1 MKTNRIE
8 IRGQMSEISKY
19 LILYALGLSAVL
31 VAPCLSAE
39 ALQPATKTPRI
50 GVLSRRTAPTATK
63 PDPNADAFRQGLRE
77 LGYIE
82 GKNIQ
87 FEYRYAD
94 GSGERFPEIVAE
106 LVQLKVDVLVSGTIQ
121 AIRAAKQATT
131 IIPIVM
137 VIPADPVATGLI
149 ENLARPGGNVT
160 GLTRLI
166 RDLSGKRLEL
176 LKESVPRLSRVGV
189 LGDASSQTT
198 SIALKDYETVARGL
212 KIQLQ
217 TLQVQNP
224 SPDFE
229 GAFET
234 VVKGSANAIVTISG
248 AVFLSNAKRI
258 AELAIRNR
266 LPSMH
271 ENSENVEA
279 GGLMSYTANDAYNY
293 KRARVLC
300 R

>member
-1 MKTNRIE
+1 
-8 IRGQMSEISKY
+8 MSVVRS
-19 LILYALGLSAVL
+19 LWSVVGRSVFGLALCAMLFAL
-31 VAPCLSAE
+31 CLSAE
-39 ALQPATKTPRI
+39 AQQTAKIPRI
-50 GVLSRRTAPTATK
+50 GVLSRRNAPTATN
-63 PDPNADAFRQGLRE
+63 PDPNADAFRQGLRD
-77 LGYIE
+77 LGYVE

-87 FEYRYAD
+87 FEYRYAG

-106 LVQLKVDVLVSGTIQ
+106 LVRLKVDVLVSGTIQ
-121 AIRAAKQATT
+121 AIRAAKQATKT
-131 IIPIVM
+131 IPIVM
-137 VIPADPVATGLI
+137 IIPADPVATGLI
-149 ENLARPGGNVT
+149 DSLARPGGNIT

-189 LGDASSQTT
+189 LGDSSSQTT
-198 SIALKDYETVARGL
+198 SIALKDYETAARGL

-234 VVKGSANAIVTISG
+234 AVKGSANALVTISG
-248 AVFLSNAKRI
+248 ALFLSNAKRI
-258 AELAIRNR
+258 AELAIINR

-271 ENSENVEA
+271 ENNETLKPA
-279 GGLMSYTANDAYNY
+279 D
-293 KRARVLC
+293 LC
-300 R
+300 LTRPMTHITTNGPRTMLTKF